1 MAKTIIIGSD
11 HGGFN
16 LKKHL
21 VALLESWGYTVLDQG
36 PDRAES
42 CDYPEFAA
50 KVAKRVLDGE
60 GQGILICGTGLGMSM
75 AANRFSGV
83 RAAVCTNEFM
93 ARMCRAHNDANV
105 LCLGER
111 VIGIGTAEGIV
122 KAYLETEFEGDRHK
136 RRIDLIETVSK

>member
-21 VALLESWGYTVLDQG
+21 VAVLESWGMNVLDMG
-36 PDRAES
+36 PDCAES

-50 KVAKRVLDGE
+50 SVAKKAANGE
-60 GQGILICGTGLGMSM
+60 GLGILICGTGLGMSIT
-75 AANRFSGV
+75 ANRFPGV
-83 RAAVCTNEFM
+83 RATVCTNEFM
-93 ARMCRAHNDANV
+93 ARMARAHNDANV

-111 VIGIGTAEGIV
+111 VIGIGVAEGIV

>member
-21 VALLESWGYTVLDQG
+21 VAALESWGINVLDQG
-36 PDRAES
+36 PDCAES

-50 KVAKRVLDGE
+50 KVAQKVLDGE
-60 GQGILICGTGLGMSM
+60 GLGILICGTGLGMSI

-83 RAAVCTNEFM
+83 RATVCTNEFM
-93 ARMCRAHNDANV
+93 ARMSRAHNDANV

-111 VIGIGTAEGIV
+111 VIGVGTAEGIV

>member
-21 VALLESWGYTVLDQG
+21 VAALESWGVNVLDLG
-36 PDRAES
+36 PDCAES

-50 KVAKRVLDGE
+50 KVAQKVLDGE
-60 GQGILICGTGLGMSM
+60 GLGILICGTGLGMSM